1 MEALL
6 VKANL
11 FTIVDGIKI
20 DSNAT
25 NLALQIAWKNKGAQA
40 QCELILN
47 IGDQQV
53 QLWEHW

>member
-6 VKANL
+6 VRANL
-11 FTIVDGIKI
+11 HTVVDGIKI
-20 DSNAT
+20 DPSAT
-25 NLALQIAWKNKGAQA
+25 NLALQTTWKNKSAQA

-53 QLWEHW
+53 QL